1 MSNICTCYVIVSSAP
16 FFYSSYHVLI
26 RVLLNEKKAYFLK
39 GVLHTRLAMF
49 SSLIL
54 CVLKLNCDLTVRSSP
69 EALLVHLQQ
78 HTLTQYNSLHYTSE
92 RWGLCLM
99 YLTVH
104 QKLLCLCKVGSCLC
118 LNSLKVSRYSWVI
131 TTTLL
136 WVRGS
141 CRPALD
147 LMGLLW
153 IRKKA
158 SALQV
163 VI

>member
-1 MSNICTCYVIVSSAP
+1 MPLFFILLTMFWYVFYEWKEGLFFEGRITYTTSN
-16 FFYSSYHVLI
+16 
-26 RVLLNEKKAYFLK
+26 VLLTYIMCFEIELW
-39 GVLHTRLAMF
+39 
-49 SSLIL
+49 
-54 CVLKLNCDLTVRSSP
+54 LNCQKLP
-69 EALLVHLQQ
+69 WG
-78 HTLTQYNSLHYTSE
+78 TLGTPTTTHAHAVQFTTLHFGKM
-92 RWGLCLM
+92 RFMLDV
-99 YLTVH
+99 TVH